1 MSITPFNA
9 VSRAATISA
18 LAAALF
24 AASPALASNHE
35 HTTGSFAG
43 VKADRGTVTHRIEG
57 GRHVLVLSDDFKIP
71 DAPDPHWQLVDS
83 KGATFLL
90 DRLVVKPDQTL
101 KRTIVVPAYVADVSR
116 VQMWC
121 AYAEVLL
128 GEAKFESPIS
138 TRPAVQA
145 RAAPKQARTAQE
157 AGSSAVY
164 ASTSRAAI
172 DRVYGH

>member
-1 MSITPFNA
+1 MSIASSSA
-9 VSRAATISA
+9 VSRAAKLAA
-18 LAAALF
+18 LAAVLF
-24 AASPALASNHE
+24 ASPALASSHE
-35 HTTGSFAG
+35 HMTGSFAG

-83 KGATFLL
+83 RGAKFLL
-90 DRLVVKPDQTL
+90 DRLIVKPDQTL
-101 KRTIVVPAYVADVSR
+101 KRTIVLPAHVTDVSR

-138 TRPAVQA
+138 TRAAPMQA
-145 RAAPKQARTAQE
+145 RATPRARTVPMHAM
-157 AGSSAVY
+157 
-164 ASTSRAAI
+164 TSRAAI
-172 DRVYGH
+172 ERVYGH

>member
-1 MSITPFNA
+1 MSIAPSNA
-9 VSRAATISA
+9 VSRAATCAA
-18 LAAALF
+18 LATALF
-24 AASPALASNHE
+24 ASPALASSHE

-71 DAPDPHWQLVDS
+71 DAPDPHWQVVDS

-90 DRLVVKPDQTL
+90 DRLIVKPDETL
-101 KRTIVVPAYVADVSR
+101 KRTIVVPAYVADISR

-128 GEAKFESPIS
+128 GEAKFESPIP
-138 TRPAVQA
+138 TRPAAQA
-145 RAAPKQARTAQE
+145 RATPKQART
-157 AGSSAVY
+157 AVY

>member
-1 MSITPFNA
+1 MSIAPSNA
-9 VSRAATISA
+9 VSRAATFAA
-18 LAAALF
+18 LATALF
-24 AASPALASNHE
+24 ASPALASSHD
-35 HTTGSFAG
+35 HTTGPFAG
-43 VKADRGTVTHRIEG
+43 VKADRGTVTHRMDG
-57 GRHVLVLSDDFKIP
+57 SRHVLVLSDDFKIP
-71 DAPDPHWQLVDS
+71 DAPDPHWQIVDS

-90 DRLVVKPDQTL
+90 DRLIVKPDQTL
-101 KRTIVVPAYVADVSR
+101 KRTIVIPTYVADVSR

-145 RAAPKQARTAQE
+145 RAAPKQAHTAPLR
-157 AGSSAVY
+157 ASA
-164 ASTSRAAI
+164 SLAAI